1 MDNPTPEQLLDK
13 YFAGQ
18 CSPEEKATLESW
30 YLLETENAVDE
41 LPEPDYI
48 GLEEE
53 MWKVIGPL
61 AVPRRKV
68 RRLWLRIAAAAAVLL
83 IFGLGLIY
91 FNSYKERANT
101 AIAYQH
107 INAGGNKAY
116 LTLAGGKRL
125 SLTDALNGHLA
136 EQAGVEIIK
145 TAKGELVYNV
155 KNRLGNHPG
164 VINTITTPRGG
175 QWQVRLPDGSMVWL
189 NSSSS
194 LIYPSA
200 FNNQGERKIELH
212 GEAYFEVHKDPKHPF
227 VVKTEQQ
234 EVRVLGTHFNISAYQ
249 EDHLVKTTLLEGSV
263 KVTARSGIRILKP
276 GQQSE
281 LSERAI
287 SVKAVHTDDAVAWK
301 NGYFMFNYEDLESV
315 MTKVA
320 RWYDVELRYE
330 DPSVKKEVFFGTI
343 SKYERISKVLNM
355 LERTGVVKF
364 HMDNKTLVISKK

>member
-41 LPEPDYI
+41 LPEPNYI

-53 MWKVIGPL
+53 MWKVIEPL

-68 RRLWLRIAAAAAVLL
+68 RRLWLRIAAAAAILL
-83 IFGLGLIY
+83 IFGSGLIY
-91 FNSYKERANT
+91 FNSYKERTNT
-101 AIAYQH
+101 AIAYQN

-116 LTLAGGKRL
+116 LTLGGGQKL
-125 SLTDALNGHLA
+125 SLTDALNGHVA

-145 TAKGELVYNV
+145 TAKGELIYNV
-155 KNRLGNHPG
+155 KNRQGNHPG
-164 VINTITTPRGG
+164 LINTITTPRGG
-175 QWQVRLPDGSMVWL
+175 QWQIRLPDGSTVWL

-200 FNNQGERKIELH
+200 FNNHGERKIELH
-212 GEAYFEVHKDPKHPF
+212 GEAYFEVHKDPKHAF

-263 KVTARSGIRILKP
+263 QVTARSGIRILKP

-281 LSERAI
+281 LSERTI
-287 SVKAVHTDDAVAWK
+287 SVKAVQADDAVAWK

-343 SKYERISKVLNM
+343 SKYENISKVLNM

-364 HMDNKTLVISKK
+364 HMDKKTIVISKK